1 MLASAGYPNGVT
13 LTALYLNDSVDTHL
27 FETVQASLK
36 SCGINLTGKAE
47 PGSSY
52 FTDLGNSPVNNQPG
66 KWDIGTS
73 PGWFPDWFG
82 NNGRT
87 IVPTFFRTNCVVN
100 TINYGC
106 VNNAQMNSL
115 IKQAEAATSQSAAG
129 SLWGQADQL
138 AMKNA
143 WIVPLLSQ
151 QLPNYSSTRVHNA
164 GSTAIVV
171 APNIG
176 GPDITNV
183 WLSS

>member
-1 MLASAGYPNGVT
+1 M
-13 LTALYLNDSVDTHL
+13 

-36 SCGINLTGKAE
+36 PCGINLNGKGE

-66 KWDIGTS
+66 KWDVATS
-73 PGWFPDWFG
+73 TGWFPDWYG

-87 IVPTFFRTNCVVN
+87 IIPPFFQTNCVVN

-106 VNNAQMNSL
+106 VNNSQMNSL
-115 IKQAEAATSQSAAG
+115 IKQAESATSQSQAG
-129 SLWGQADQL
+129 SLWHQTDQL

-143 WIVPLLSQ
+143 WTVPLISQ
-151 QLPNYSSTRVHNA
+151 QQTNYSSSRVHNA
-164 GSTAIVV
+164 GATAIVV

-176 GPDITNV
+176 GADITNV
-183 WLSS
+183 SLSS